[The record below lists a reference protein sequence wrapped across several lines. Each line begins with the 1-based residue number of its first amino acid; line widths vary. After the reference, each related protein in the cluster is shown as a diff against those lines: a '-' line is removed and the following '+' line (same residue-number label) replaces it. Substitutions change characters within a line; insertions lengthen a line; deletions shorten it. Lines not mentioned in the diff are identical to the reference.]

1 MTLLGITIY
10 NRLSFDDHI
19 SKLCSKAAMQLNAIF
34 RLKKCM
40 SQKELEVILNSF
52 IYSNFN
58 YCPLVW
64 HFSTSKSIEKIENIH
79 KRCLRLAL
87 SYLKSDYKTLLD
99 KSGKESMKIR
109 RIKTLVIEIFKTV
122 NELNPNFMKNI
133 FTSKTNSRVQPFDLL
148 VKNRNTEKYGSKS
161 LMAQGP
167 KIWNALP
174 ENIKKETSLSK
185 FKEYIKSWSGPTC
198 KCKMCINI

>member
-1 MTLLGITIY
+1 
-10 NRLSFDDHI
+10 
-19 SKLCSKAAMQLNAIF
+19 MQLNAIF

-64 HFSTSKSIEKIENIH
+64 HFSTSKSIEKIEDIH

-87 SYLKSDYKTLLD
+87 NDYESDYKTLLD

-109 RIKTLVIEIFKTV
+109 RIKTLATEIFKTV

-133 FTSKTNSRVQPFDLL
+133 FTSKTNSRV
-148 VKNRNTEKYGSKS
+148 
-161 LMAQGP
+161 
-167 KIWNALP
+167 
-174 ENIKKETSLSK
+174 
-185 FKEYIKSWSGPTC
+185 
-198 KCKMCINI
+198 